1 MVPTSYTS
9 SKADP
14 KWLYTTASILVALT
28 FIGAILQQ
36 IFPGK
41 TPDLIKWRTLN
52 EYQSEAERTNKPVMF
67 VFSARWCG
75 PCKKMEQDVFSDEKI
90 AESINKSYIPV
101 HVIDETRENGKNP
114 PAIEKL
120 QKLCDV
126 DSFPKVIVVPPNL
139 LDATTKDIYSTGSKF
154 EYDLVMKMMWPS
166 FMESDEELKKTF
178 SERFAD
184 EYLERNHERLP
195 ASSGYDGKDSFED
208 YLWKCRMWHRLR
220 LSKGNIAWKPV
231 EQIGKGGKPTLI
243 ALVEDCG
250 YSSDKMRLGLFES
263 PEANKLINENF
274 VPVLLE
280 LKRGKLS
287 KNDPNLLAIKDKY
300 KVKALPALI
309 VLVPGQPPIIQDGFT
324 SLTHTTQFLNRALI
338 TKY

>member
-14 KWLYTTASILVALT
+14 KWLYITASILIALT

-36 IFPGK
+36 LFPEK
-41 TPDLIKWRTLN
+41 APDLIKWRTIN

-67 VFSARWCG
+67 VFSAKWCG
-75 PCKKMEQDVFSDEKI
+75 PCKRMEQETFSDAKT
-90 AESINKSYIPV
+90 AETINKTYIPV
-101 HVIDETRENGKNP
+101 HIIDQAREKGKNP

-120 QKLCDV
+120 QKFCDV
-126 DSFPKVIVVPPNL
+126 NSFPKIIVVPANL

-166 FMESDEELKKTF
+166 FMESDEEMNKTF

-184 EYLERNHERLP
+184 EYLERNHDRLP
-195 ASSGYDGKDSFED
+195 AYSGYEGKADFED

-220 LSKGNIAWKPV
+220 LSKGNIAWQPV
-231 EQIGKGGKPTLI
+231 EKIGKDSKPTMI

-250 YSSDKMRLGLFES
+250 YASDKMRLGLFES
-263 PEANKLINENF
+263 ADADKLINENF
-274 VPVLLE
+274 SPVLVE
-280 LKRGKLS
+280 YKFGKLA
-287 KNDPNLLAIKDKY
+287 KNDPQLLAIKDKY

-309 VLVPGQPPIIQDGFT
+309 VLPPGQPPLIQDGFT